1 MSVALIHLFCHA
13 SDRILDA
20 PDPFQI
26 LAMRLRCTLMI
37 CQVITKLAI
46 LDVAM
51 DVEGWD
57 EFLKVGK
64 LIDKIRKVF
73 FKALAKMDPML
84 TADVVTMQNV
94 SYFWVFVATPLLR
107 QSQHS
112 QTLDRIVET
121 ISDNND
127 EDLLFSFL

>member
-26 LAMRLRCTLMI
+26 LAMRPRCTLMI

-64 LIDKIRKVF
+64 LIDEIGKVF

-94 SYFWVFVATPLLR
+94 SYFWVL
-107 QSQHS
+107 SQRHC
-112 QTLDRIVET
+112 
-121 ISDNND
+121 
-127 EDLLFSFL
+127 

>member
-1 MSVALIHLFCHA
+1 
-13 SDRILDA
+13 
-20 PDPFQI
+20 
-26 LAMRLRCTLMI
+26 MI

-64 LIDKIRKVF
+64 LIDKIGKVF

-94 SYFWVFVATPLLR
+94 SYFWVL
-107 QSQHS
+107 SQRHC
-112 QTLDRIVET
+112 
-121 ISDNND
+121 
-127 EDLLFSFL
+127 

>member
-1 MSVALIHLFCHA
+1 
-13 SDRILDA
+13 
-20 PDPFQI
+20 
-26 LAMRLRCTLMI
+26 MI

-64 LIDKIRKVF
+64 LIDEIGKVF
-73 FKALAKMDPML
+73 FKVLAKMDPML

-94 SYFWVFVATPLLR
+94 SYFWVLL
-107 QSQHS
+107 QCHC
-112 QTLDRIVET
+112 
-121 ISDNND
+121 
-127 EDLLFSFL
+127 